1 MKAARQ
7 FGIVIL
13 LLVSYL
19 TPAMACMVSN
29 VPMNAEERACCRAM
43 KNQCEQTGMPASHG
57 CCQKTLL
64 SAHDNA
70 LATKAIAYHPIVIT
84 TVWLL
89 ASESLKPTSGVAGW
103 VEHTDYSPPQS
114 PHSSISVLRI

>member
-7 FGIVIL
+7 FAIVIL

-29 VPMNAEERACCRAM
+29 VPMNAEERACCRVM

-57 CCQKTLL
+57 CCQKTSL
-64 SAHDNA
+64 SALDNA
-70 LATKAIAYHPIVIT
+70 LATKAVAYHPIAIT

-89 ASESLKPTSGVAGW
+89 ASESLNPSSGVARW

-114 PHSSISVLRI
+114 PTSSISVLRI